1 MNNNKYLVLAVDRQ
15 KALLFAM
22 VDGIV
27 ESNAVV
33 LSNSV
38 PQKVKHG
45 DDTWD
50 AQDKIFRHI
59 EDHLHRHLEKVAKKT
74 TEFAKKNR
82 VSGILIGGHKPLFAK
97 VEKHIPYPF
106 SKKIKGTF
114 VTELKI
120 PQNDIIK
127 KAVKKLERLERLA
140 ENERLQKA
148 LQ

>member
-1 MNNNKYLVLAVDRQ
+1 MNKKYLILAVDRQ
-15 KALLFAM
+15 KALLFAL
-22 VDGIV
+22 VDGLV
-27 ESNAVV
+27 ENEAVLV
-33 LSNSV
+33 YDYV

-59 EDHLHRHLEKVAKKT
+59 EDHLHRHLKNVAKKAS
-74 TEFAKKNR
+74 EFAKEYKIT
-82 VSGILIGGHKPLFAK
+82 GILIGGHKPLFSK
-97 VEKHIPYPF
+97 IEKYIPYPL

-127 KAVKKLERLERLA
+127 KAVKLIEQLDRRA
-140 ENERLQKA
+140 EDDKLQKA
-148 LQ
+148 LS